1 MNPEKIIEILDS
13 YKKYINFINNNG
25 DNLCIHKIKVGD
37 ESSDHLYVTLKG
49 YMGEIFEQE
58 VFLSKSKELNVINRE
73 TGDNIL
79 LFNLEVNEDMSR
91 EDYEY
96 IKYKKI

>member
-1 MNPEKIIEILDS
+1 MQPEEIIEILNT

-25 DNLCIHKIKVGD
+25 DNLCIHNIKVGD

-96 IKYKKI
+96 IKYKKR

>member
-1 MNPEKIIEILDS
+1 MQPEEIIEILNT

-25 DNLCIHKIKVGD
+25 DNLYIHNIKVKD
-37 ESSDHLYVTLKG
+37 ECSNHLYITLKG

-58 VFLSKSKELNVINRE
+58 VFLSESKELNVINKE
-73 TGDNIL
+73 TGDDIL

-96 IKYKKI
+96 IKYKKR